1 MVGSSSP
8 LISRHIESFVTTQ
21 KVPSTPK
28 EGLSVSSLS
37 QSPLSVPSGASEVIL
52 SSLLTNICLRIY
64 LFYSILSFTNVFI
77 FTCSKEKYHRHTNS
91 VVSLMCPFRMRL
103 KQNLS

>member
-1 MVGSSSP
+1 M
-8 LISRHIESFVTTQ
+8 TTQ
-21 KVPSTPK
+21 EVPSTPK
-28 EGLSVSSLS
+28 EGLSLSSLS
-37 QSPLSVPSGASEVIL
+37 QSVLSVSSGASEVIL
-52 SSLLTNICLRIY
+52 SSMPTNFRLRIY
-64 LFYSILSFTNVFI
+64 LFYSILSFINVFI